1 MGRRI
6 IEALWDRKNLL
17 DINDNFYE
25 LFNDLI
31 SVKNVNSTF
40 ISDAQR
46 ILEEAQKYNLDN
58 VEVKKRLDN
67 LIVESGNANAE
78 VSDARSYYSVL
89 SERLDQEFKRLMESE
104 SQANRSIIST
114 SKRKFP
120 MMTFIDDDGRTEVL
134 EKWEPILKEKGS
146 KLTIPLITQ
155 WMDDPNNTSVITWD
169 DVHRL
174 KREYGVEFVS
184 HTHTHQ
190 HANTLTAAQV
200 EEEFKLAKQVLQR
213 EGLSH
218 DIIVQPYGENTADVR
233 CISRDYAKVNIS
245 TKEGVNTT
253 PFDTFRA
260 YRITLGESLYTTF
273 DQYKAKI
280 DEAIA
285 NNGWIIF
292 KSHSQYPS
300 FDANQQAII
309 RQIIDYARANNVKEV
324 NVEEGLSYFGNLID
338 VGDYTARLQA
348 GVYYYVLD
356 RNGEVHSNYNS
367 KDFWNYKYNS
377 VDINTPVTFFKQD
390 TLSTISIGST
400 TATYFPNKASGMLM
414 TYYANPI
421 TSSFQLYFPSNS
433 DEIHKRRWDNTK
445 SVWTPF
451 KKIITDLE
459 EFTTR
464 QSTPQTIVPANSSVD
479 VDISNTVLTNLGFK
493 AGDLIYGSAES
504 KIVDGVAVNI
514 YIYADNT
521 ITIRFT
527 NATTSSKTVNATVF
541 NFKISRIK

>member
-6 IEALWDRKNLL
+6 IEALWDRNNLL

-104 SQANRSIIST
+104 SLANRSIIST

-218 DIIVQPYGENTADVR
+218 DIIVQPYGENTEDVR
-233 CISRDYAKVNIS
+233 RISRDYAKVNIS

-433 DEIHKRRWDNTK
+433 DEIHKRRWDNTN

-479 VDISNTVLTNLGFK
+479 VDISNTVLTNLGLK

-514 YIYADNT
+514 NIYADNT

-527 NATTSSKTVNATVF
+527 NGTTSSKTVNATVF